1 MKNEDIVDQLER
13 ICGKVVILKNGW
25 IGFMYRHLK
34 FVNIPDSH
42 GDTIKMIVPYVTK
55 TGKYDQ
61 DSLEKAINDANRDVK
76 YIKLFFQKNGN
87 VSMRYDYKII
97 GRVTA
102 AAIVKHM
109 LETMYMA
116 SEYFMFKLQAL

>member
-1 MKNEDIVDQLER
+1 MKNEDIVYQLEK
-13 ICGKVVILKNGW
+13 ICGNVVFLKNGW

-34 FVNIPDSH
+34 FVNIPDPHSN
-42 GDTIKMIVPYVTK
+42 TIKMVVPYVTK
-55 TGKYDQ
+55 IGKYDQ
-61 DSLEKAINDANRDVK
+61 DSLEKAINDANREVK
-76 YIKLFFQKNGN
+76 YIKLFFQKDGN

-97 GRVTA
+97 GGVTA